1 MNFKIIKKIGS
12 GSFGTVFLIQTSNE
26 KYFALKRINLNDLNH
41 DDYRR
46 QLHEINILFFN
57 DCPCLLKGIDINFSY
72 LQYIDIITPY
82 YDGGTLDNLIT
93 YHIEKKIK
101 IHSSTILDLFVN
113 LCVGIKYLHDN
124 NIIHRDI
131 KPANILIDNKLTPKS
146 ATIIDFGVS
155 IILDNSNYNYART
168 KIGTPYFMSPEQAE
182 QNRKYNNKCDMWA
195 LGCILYELVTLEKP
209 FVAHNINALNQKK
222 LTSNYKE
229 ISNPHNDPNIELFKI
244 IIHACLTKSDYRRAS
259 ITDIT
264 NLSEIN
270 KKINQLD
277 LTNKKMLLP
286 PSINKYSI
294 TKNELIN
301 SVDLIKSYLRKLKIN
316 KIVEKTEKV
325 HKVKTNDIVEQAH
338 KVESELNVIKPSKY
352 KLPALPN
359 IQVLPNIPVIKQ
371 VVQYT
376 PPSKWHMNMHRIIAH
391 PSRLPGIPE
400 RSPSFYNIF
409 PSYPTSNNIILP
421 KIPVV

>member
-12 GSFGTVFLIQTSNE
+12 GSFGTVFLIQTSDE
-26 KYFALKRINLNDLNH
+26 KYFALKRIKLNDLNN

-57 DCPCLLKGIDINFSY
+57 NCPCLLKGIDINFSHSE
-72 LQYIDIITPY
+72 YIDIITPY

-93 YHIEKKIK
+93 YHKEEKIK
-101 IHSSTILDLFVN
+101 IHSSIILDLFVN

-124 NIIHRDI
+124 DIIHRDI
-131 KPANILIDNKLTPKS
+131 KPANILIDHKFTPKS

-155 IILDNSNYNYART
+155 IIQDNSNHDYART

-182 QNRKYNNKCDMWA
+182 QNRKYNNKCDIWA

-209 FVAHNINALNQKK
+209 FVAHNIYALNHKK

-229 ISNPHNDPNIELFKI
+229 IPNPHNNPNIELFKK
-244 IIHACLTKSDYRRAS
+244 IIHMCLTKSDRARAS
-259 ITDIT
+259 ITEIA
-264 NLSEIN
+264 NLPEI
-270 KKINQLD
+270 KDMINQIS
-277 LTNKKMLLP
+277 LTNKKMQVP
-286 PSINKYSI
+286 ANINKYCV
-294 TKNELIN
+294 TKSELIN
-301 SVDLIKSYLRKLKIN
+301 NVELIKKYL
-316 KIVEKTEKV
+316 
-325 HKVKTNDIVEQAH
+325 HKVKPNRVIENAPNHQLAPIAH
-338 KVESELNVIKPSKY
+338 KVEPELNVIKPSKY

-359 IQVLPNIPVIKQ
+359 IPIIKK

-376 PPSKWHMNMHRIIAH
+376 PPPSKWYMHIPRIIAQ

-409 PSYPTSNNIILP
+409 PSYPTPNNIILP
-421 KIPVV
+421 KIPVT

>member
-1 MNFKIIKKIGS
+1 
-12 GSFGTVFLIQTSNE
+12 
-26 KYFALKRINLNDLNH
+26 
-41 DDYRR
+41 
-46 QLHEINILFFN
+46 
-57 DCPCLLKGIDINFSY
+57 
-72 LQYIDIITPY
+72 
-82 YDGGTLDNLIT
+82 
-93 YHIEKKIK
+93 
-101 IHSSTILDLFVN
+101 
-113 LCVGIKYLHDN
+113 
-124 NIIHRDI
+124 
-131 KPANILIDNKLTPKS
+131 
-146 ATIIDFGVS
+146 
-155 IILDNSNYNYART
+155 
-168 KIGTPYFMSPEQAE
+168 MSPEQAE

-376 PPSKWHMNMHRIIAH
+376 PPSKYKLPALPNIPAIKQVVQYTPPSKWHMNMHRIIAH